1 MKNEGQQ
8 LELEL
13 EMFTVEQEKMVQ
25 EYIERSKRDTQNQIA
40 RAERDIKFLLENGF
54 HLGYHFENT
63 LKTETV
69 TRNVNLGWGDNRFE
83 TEITADT
90 WSGGVYLLYDVIASN
105 PENNELVIKK
115 YSASFGIT
123 SDNKIESYLIVGSSR
138 AVKPRTILD
147 KIDDKNLAA
156 KEKLSSLIVKDLNFN
171 VAISQLKHEFPTA
184 TSIEKRDEW
193 IRSGPRY
200 GGYTK
205 ELIEVRFEDGS
216 YVTFEVLYSGEKR
229 IYKVYDIEEEKMTN
243 EQKVERLVK
252 RVTK

>member
-40 RAERDIKFLLENGF
+40 RAERDVKFLLENGF

-69 TRNVNLGWGDNRFE
+69 TRDVRLGYGDERFE
-83 TEITADT
+83 TEITVDT
-90 WSGGVYLLYDVIASN
+90 WSGGVYLLYDIVTQ
-105 PENNELVIKK
+105 ENGELVIKK
-115 YSASFGIT
+115 HSVSFGIT
-123 SDNKIESYLIVGSSR
+123 SDKKIESYQIVGSSR

-147 KIDDKNLAA
+147 KIDDKNVAA

-171 VAISQLKHEFPTA
+171 VAISQLNHEFPTA
-184 TSIEKRDEW
+184 TSVEKRDEW
-193 IRSGPRY
+193 ISNGNYRNSY
-200 GGYTK
+200 SK
-205 ELIEVRFEDGS
+205 EVIVVKFANDSSIMFELD
-216 YVTFEVLYSGEKR
+216 YKGEKR
-229 IYKVYDIEEEKMTN
+229 IFRVYDVEEAKMTN
-243 EQKVERLVK
+243 EQKVERLVN
-252 RVTK
+252 RIG

>member
-40 RAERDIKFLLENGF
+40 RAERDVKFLLENGF

-69 TRNVNLGWGDNRFE
+69 IRNARLGYGDERFE
-83 TEITADT
+83 TEITVDT
-90 WSGGVYLLYDVIASN
+90 WSGGVYLLYDIVITQ
-105 PENNELVIKK
+105 ENGELVIKK
-115 YSASFGIT
+115 HSVSFGIT
-123 SDNKIESYLIVGSSR
+123 SDNKIESYSIVGSSR
-138 AVKPRTILD
+138 AVKPKTVLT
-147 KIDDKNLAA
+147 KIDDKNVAA

-171 VAISQLKHEFPTA
+171 VAISQLNHEFPTA
-184 TSIEKRDEW
+184 TSVEKRDEW
-193 IRSGPRY
+193 ISNGNYRNSY
-200 GGYTK
+200 SK
-205 ELIEVRFEDGS
+205 EVIVVKFANDS
-216 YVTFEVLYSGEKR
+216 SIMFEVDYKGEKR
-229 IYKVYDIEEEKMTN
+229 IFKVYDVEEAKMTN

-252 RVTK
+252 RVG

>member
-40 RAERDIKFLLENGF
+40 RAERDVKFLLENGF

-69 TRNVNLGWGDNRFE
+69 TRDVRLGYGDERFE
-83 TEITADT
+83 TEITVDT
-90 WSGGVYLLYDVIASN
+90 WSGGVYLLYDIVTQ
-105 PENNELVIKK
+105 ENDELVIKK
-115 YSASFGIT
+115 SGASFGIT
-123 SDNKIESYLIVGSSR
+123 SDKKIESYSIVGSSR

-147 KIDDKNLAA
+147 KIDDKNVAA

-171 VAISQLKHEFPTA
+171 VAISQLNHEFPTA
-184 TSIEKRDEW
+184 TSVEKRDEW
-193 IRSGPRY
+193 ISTGNYRNSY
-200 GGYTK
+200 SK
-205 ELIEVRFEDGS
+205 EVIVVKFANDS
-216 YVTFEVLYSGEKR
+216 SIMFEVDYKGEKR
-229 IYKVYDIEEEKMTN
+229 IFKVYDVEEAKMTN

-252 RVTK
+252 RVG

>member
-25 EYIERSKRDTQNQIA
+25 EYIERSERDTQLQII
-40 RAERDIKFLLENGF
+40 RAERDEKFLLENGF
-54 HLGYHFENT
+54 HLGFHFENT

-69 TRNVNLGWGDNRFE
+69 IRNVRLGYGDERFE
-83 TEITADT
+83 TEITVNT
-90 WSGGVYLLYDVIASN
+90 WSGGVYLLYDIVTQ
-105 PENNELVIKK
+105 ENGELVIKK

-123 SDNKIESYLIVGSSR
+123 SDKKIESYSIVGSAR

-147 KIDDKNLAA
+147 KIDNKNVAA

-171 VAISQLKHEFPTA
+171 VAISQLNHEFPTA
-184 TSIEKRDEW
+184 TSVEKRDEW
-193 IRSGPRY
+193 ISTGNYRNSY
-200 GGYTK
+200 SK
-205 ELIEVRFEDGS
+205 EVIVVKFANDS
-216 YVTFEVLYSGEKR
+216 SIMFEVDYKGEKR
-229 IYKVYDIEEEKMTN
+229 IFKVYDVEEAKMTN

-252 RVTK
+252 RVG

>member
-1 MKNEGQQ
+1 MMTEGQQ

-40 RAERDIKFLLENGF
+40 RAERDVKFLLENGF

-69 TRNVNLGWGDNRFE
+69 TRDVRLGYGDERFE
-83 TEITADT
+83 TEITVNT
-90 WSGGVYLLYDVIASN
+90 WSGGVYLLYDIVTQ
-105 PENNELVIKK
+105 ENDELVIKK
-115 YSASFGIT
+115 SGASFGLT
-123 SDNKIESYLIVGSSR
+123 SDKKIESYSIVGSSR

-147 KIDDKNLAA
+147 KIDDKNVAA

-171 VAISQLKHEFPTA
+171 VAISQLNHEFPTA

-193 IRSGPRY
+193 ISTGNYRNSY
-200 GGYTK
+200 SK
-205 ELIEVRFEDGS
+205 EVIVVKFANDSSIMFELD
-216 YVTFEVLYSGEKR
+216 YKGEKR
-229 IYKVYDIEEEKMTN
+229 IFKVYDVEEAKMTN

-252 RVTK
+252 RVG

>member
-40 RAERDIKFLLENGF
+40 RAERDVKFLLENGF

-69 TRNVNLGWGDNRFE
+69 TRDVRLGYGDERFE
-83 TEITADT
+83 TEITVDT
-90 WSGGVYLLYDVIASN
+90 WSGGVYLLYDIVIQ
-105 PENNELVIKK
+105 ENDELVIKK
-115 YSASFGIT
+115 SSASFGIT
-123 SDNKIESYLIVGSSR
+123 SDKKIESYSIVGSSR

-147 KIDDKNLAA
+147 KIDDKNVAA

-171 VAISQLKHEFPTA
+171 VAISQLNHEFPTA
-184 TSIEKRDEW
+184 TSVEKRDEW
-193 IRSGPRY
+193 ISTGNYRNSY
-200 GGYTK
+200 SK
-205 ELIEVRFEDGS
+205 EVIVVKFANDS
-216 YVTFEVLYSGEKR
+216 SIMFEVDYKGEKR
-229 IYKVYDIEEEKMTN
+229 IFKVYDVEEAKMTN

-252 RVTK
+252 RVG

>member
-1 MKNEGQQ
+1 MKTEGQQ

-40 RAERDIKFLLENGF
+40 RAERDVKFLLENGF

-69 TRNVNLGWGDNRFE
+69 TRNVRLGYGDERFE
-83 TEITADT
+83 TEITVNT
-90 WSGGVYLLYDVIASN
+90 WSGGVYLLYDIVITQ
-105 PENNELVIKK
+105 ENGELVIKK
-115 YSASFGIT
+115 HSVSFGIT
-123 SDNKIESYLIVGSSR
+123 SDNKIESYSIVGSSR

-147 KIDDKNLAA
+147 KIDDKNVAA

-171 VAISQLKHEFPTA
+171 VAISQLNHEFPTA
-184 TSIEKRDEW
+184 TSVEKRDEW
-193 IRSGPRY
+193 ISTGNYRNSY
-200 GGYTK
+200 SK
-205 ELIEVRFEDGS
+205 EVIVVKFANDSSIMFELD
-216 YVTFEVLYSGEKR
+216 YKGEKR
-229 IYKVYDIEEEKMTN
+229 IFRVYDVEEAKMTN

-252 RVTK
+252 QVG

>member
-69 TRNVNLGWGDNRFE
+69 TRDVRLGYGDERFE
-83 TEITADT
+83 TEITVDT
-90 WSGGVYLLYDVIASN
+90 WSGGVYLLYDIVIQ
-105 PENNELVIKK
+105 ENDELVIKK
-115 YSASFGIT
+115 SSASFGLT
-123 SDNKIESYLIVGSSR
+123 SDKKIESYSIVGSAR
-138 AVKPRTILD
+138 AVKPKTILE
-147 KIDDKNLAA
+147 KIDNKNVAA

-171 VAISQLKHEFPTA
+171 VAISQLNHEFPTA
-184 TSIEKRDEW
+184 TSVEKRDEW
-193 IRSGPRY
+193 ISTGNYRNSY
-200 GGYTK
+200 SK
-205 ELIEVRFEDGS
+205 EVIVVKFANDSSIMFELD
-216 YVTFEVLYSGEKR
+216 YKGEKR
-229 IYKVYDIEEEKMTN
+229 IFKVYDVEEAKMTN

-252 RVTK
+252 RVG